1 MLIVHWGHR
10 IAVLKLSF
18 FDLVHP
24 FLSQMPLAMRLKS
37 SSHSSIFFCVEYGEV
52 HSSSG
57 FQYFIENI
65 GMRSDH
71 WRRQTC
77 WDPRRGVT
85 MADKTRW
92 WAPKTSGGLDK
103 RPSAEL
109 HWCPSLVSLPSNV
122 GCCKFDKL
130 LPNLSCWVL
139 IWNPFYRCQRSRSDT
154 AGCSHSL
161 WKARGTECEDG
172 SFIYPQPLGTV
183 LAGLPGRPLQQLF
196 GGSSP

>member
-1 MLIVHWGHR
+1 MFCKTITLYYPHFCIIFSTQLIPGDITELDVCILNKLGIFFYVVICLHNIFADSSNMLIVHWGHR

-24 FLSQMPLAMRLKS
+24 FLSQMPLAMRLKN

-77 WDPRRGVT
+77 
-85 MADKTRW
+85 
-92 WAPKTSGGLDK
+92 
-103 RPSAEL
+103 
-109 HWCPSLVSLPSNV
+109 
-122 GCCKFDKL
+122 
-130 LPNLSCWVL
+130 
-139 IWNPFYRCQRSRSDT
+139 
-154 AGCSHSL
+154 
-161 WKARGTECEDG
+161 
-172 SFIYPQPLGTV
+172 
-183 LAGLPGRPLQQLF
+183 
-196 GGSSP
+196 